1 MTTVYSKNN
10 CSKCRVVKMFLD
22 SNGIAYTE
30 INVDENESELKR
42 LKDMNISSLP
52 YVESAVGNFVGVQMD
67 KLNELKGMQ

>member
-10 CSKCRVVKMFLD
+10 CAKCRVVKMFLD

-30 INVDENESELKR
+30 INVDENEAELKR